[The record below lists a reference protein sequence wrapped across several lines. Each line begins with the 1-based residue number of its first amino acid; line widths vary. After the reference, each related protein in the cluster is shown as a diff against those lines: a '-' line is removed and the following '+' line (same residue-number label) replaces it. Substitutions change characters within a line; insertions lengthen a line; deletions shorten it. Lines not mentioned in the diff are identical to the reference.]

1 MNVFQLFGHDEF
13 KQQQIARFVV
23 EAALLQCMMAFIM
36 LGCYLFTNIEPLFLL
51 LAPFALFIGYVFLRY
66 VLSGIEF
73 ADVFTKEDYDKMCK
87 RNIAIS
93 LGLAIMLLVI
103 SLLIG
108 KPILDA
114 VAIGILSG
122 LFYFALEMI
131 SLKRSFKKNQTL

>member
-23 EAALLQCMMAFIM
+23 EAALLQCMTAFVM

-73 ADVFTKEDYDKMCK
+73 ADVFTKEDYDKMRK

-93 LGLAIMLLVI
+93 LGLAIMLPVI